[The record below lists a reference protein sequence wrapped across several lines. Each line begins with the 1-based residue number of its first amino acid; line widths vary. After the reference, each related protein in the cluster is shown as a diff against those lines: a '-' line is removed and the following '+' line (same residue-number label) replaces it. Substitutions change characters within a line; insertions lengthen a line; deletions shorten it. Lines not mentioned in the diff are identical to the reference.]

1 MVNVMGKL
9 LRVCVIGDAQ
19 QPEFRYALSKIYTG
33 AYVCHSPALED
44 FLQIETSP
52 DAVALLQSYPGE
64 FSADDIERVIDRN
77 PLSALI
83 LVTSSWGEGERR
95 TGFPVKDAI
104 RISWYDFPCWFERQK
119 ALFNSGGLSQLS
131 LPRTATDAQR
141 AELDSQN
148 EFPARTGDVFWVFS
162 DSAAQR
168 ETLSRFYSSLGAAV
182 WAGSMTSALPEEPQL
197 AQPRRI
203 VAFPDYLSDGV
214 FEKVAQLKALYP
226 NAAIYVIAYQPRVE
240 EIESL
245 RQQGVDAALSPEFYQ
260 YAAF

>member
-1 MVNVMGKL
+1 MGKL
-9 LRVCVIGDAQ
+9 LRVCVIGDVQ

-119 ALFNSGGLSQLS
+119 VLFSSGGLSQLS

-148 EFPARTGDVFWVFS
+148 EFPDRTGDVFGVFS

-168 ETLSRFYSSLGAAV
+168 ETLSRFYSSLGATV
-182 WAGSMTSALPEEPQL
+182 WTGSMTSALQEESQL
-197 AQPRRI
+197 AQPTRI
-203 VAFPDYLSDGV
+203 VAFPDYLSDGA
-214 FEKVAQLKALYP
+214 FEKVAQLKAHNP
-226 NAAIYVIAYQPRVE
+226 NAAIYVIAYQPRIE

-245 RQQGVDAALSPEFYQ
+245 RQQGADAVLSPEFYQ